1 MFCCARHRL
10 SRKDKLRRSYY
21 ELLRD
26 ELDQFI
32 LGYALVDSYKNF
44 SREKVDYPFVEIR
57 ELKPRARIPSVEFEL
72 QNSFLVLFSE
82 AVVDQIHKKYIRY
95 FDVNKT
101 TKTNLME
108 YLDFQEE
115 ESYHRNLKFMD
126 TKGFFDFMKS
136 LLTVDYALLIQ
147 RELRSGTLDRYA
159 LTHFHV
165 RIDWP
170 IADAA
175 EDLARDLRYIS
186 KDLYEKGDKYAE
198 NLQKKFFEYYGM
210 PVLAGGRR
218 TAAIVAAQYFRK
230 IQGITT
236 VYVGSSESRAL
247 LRIDEQGISKS
258 ILMRFTREEVAEIS
272 KSAGISQASFT
283 RNYVVA
289 KEGRLAVCI
298 FNVVYAYTPH
308 ALPSEGGR
316 MRELK
321 FDINWLTVSEEQI
334 LPKPNVWKHAP
345 ISVKIIYS
353 GQQQS

>member
-1 MFCCARHRL
+1 MFCWTRNRL

-26 ELDQFI
+26 EMDQFVI
-32 LGYALVDSYKNF
+32 GYALVDSYNNF
-44 SREKVDYPFVEIR
+44 LHQKVPYPFVETR

-82 AVVDQIHKKYIRY
+82 AFVDESHKKYIRY
-95 FDVNKT
+95 FDANKI
-101 TKTNLME
+101 TKTNL
-108 YLDFQEE
+108 LKHRDFPEGQE
-115 ESYHRNLKFMD
+115 YHRNLKFMD
-126 TKGFFDFMKS
+126 TKGFFDFMKT
-136 LLTVDYALLIQ
+136 LLPVDYALLLQ
-147 RELRSGTLDRYA
+147 SENHSANTDRYA

-175 EDLARDLRYIS
+175 EELARDLRYIS

-198 NLQKKFFEYYGM
+198 NFQKKFFEYYGM

-230 IQGITT
+230 ISGITT

-247 LRIDEQGISKS
+247 LRIDENGISKS
-258 ILMRFTREEVAEIS
+258 ILVRFTMAELSEIS
-272 KSAGISQASFT
+272 KSVGMSQNTFT
-283 RNYVVA
+283 KNYVVA
-289 KEGRLAVCI
+289 KEGKRMVCI
-298 FNVVYAYTPH
+298 FNVIYAYTTH
-308 ALPSEGGR
+308 ALSSEGGR
-316 MRELK
+316 LRELK

-334 LPKPNVWKHAP
+334 IPKPSVWKHPP
-345 ISVKIIYS
+345 IPYKIIYA
-353 GQQQS
+353 GQT